1 MGAELAFYHPN
12 GKGTGGAV
20 KFSLIPADGEEF
32 VDGGLRVAMA
42 SQVKGNGF
50 ETYPR
55 FDWDRVIEVRL
66 GFLDVARMLQVF
78 RGETESINDGLGLF
92 VFNPLCRMK
101 FSLRHVVEP
110 VAGYEIE
117 LVRKIGEA
125 GQEDSVKVMLMGVEG
140 LRLCCAL
147 EKSMGVLAFGK

>member
-1 MGAELAFYHPN
+1 MGAELSFYHPN

-20 KFSLIPADGEEF
+20 KFSLIPADGEKF

-42 SQVKGNGF
+42 AQVKGDGF
-50 ETYPR
+50 EMYPR

-110 VAGYEIE
+110 VAGYEIK

-125 GQEDSVKVMLMGVEG
+125 GQEDSVWVMLTGVEG
-140 LRLCCAL
+140 LGLCCAL
-147 EKSMGVLAFGK
+147 ENSMGILAFGK